1 MLVWRR
7 SHTWCFRS
15 LQIKVFSL
23 AARSRLGINE
33 NPQKNMIVLITFS
46 G

>member
-1 MLVWRR
+1 MFLWRR

-15 LQIKVFSL
+15 LQIMVFSL

-33 NPQKNMIVLITFS
+33 NPQKI
-46 G
+46 